1 LTTHD
6 VVIFA
11 SSTIFSRLEN
21 AVDYKETLN
30 LPQTAF
36 PMKANLSRREP
47 EILKTWEMTG
57 LYKQLRHMS
66 KGRPLFVL
74 HDGPPYANGHI
85 HIGTALNKILKDIV
99 IRSRQMSGFD
109 APYVPGWDCHG
120 LPIEHQVD
128 QELGEKKKGMNQTEV
143 RKQCRAYAEEYID
156 VQREEFKRLG
166 VMGEWDDPYLTM
178 SPGYVATIVRE
189 FGKFALDGSLFK
201 SKKPIYWCS
210 TCLTALAE
218 AEVEYKIRS
227 SPSIYVKFPLLSDI
241 SEDFPSLQGK
251 MISLVIWTTTPW
263 TIPANLAVALHPA
276 FRYVAV
282 QVNGGEVYILA
293 QGLLESA
300 MDSLGV
306 NDYEILTEVD
316 PKGLEQRICRH
327 PLYDRESL
335 IILAEHVTLDAG
347 TGCVHTAPGH
357 GREDYEVGLAYDL
370 DILSP
375 VDDSGHFTEDVGFF
389 AGLFVFDANSVVIA
403 KLAELGML
411 LGEGTVEH
419 TYPHC
424 WRCKEPVI
432 FRATKQWF
440 ISMEKTA
447 LRQKALHCID
457 QVTWIPSWGRE
468 RIYGMIENRP
478 DWCVSRQRS
487 WGVPIVAFY
496 CKQCG
501 SCLITAE
508 ILDHVEGL
516 FQKHGADIW
525 FEADAALL
533 LPAGTKC
540 LECRGETFEKEKD
553 ILDVWFDSGV
563 SHTAVLE
570 SRADLRWPADMYL
583 EGSDQHRG
591 WFHSALLTAAGTRG
605 RAPYQSVLTHG
616 FVVDG
621 KGEKMSKSKGNVI
634 APKEIIDRYGA
645 EVLRLWVAASDYQD
659 DVRISEKILKQLT
672 DAYRRIRNTSR
683 FILGNLGD
691 FDPEAEAVPYSDM
704 VEMDRF
710 ALHRLQDLVKRTRTA
725 YDSFEFHGAYHALYN
740 YCTLDLSAFYLDI
753 LKDRLYTSPAK
764 SLARRSAQTALD
776 IILDTLTRLMAPI
789 LVFMAEEVWAHMPKM
804 RDMPASVH
812 LAQLPEVNDSLIDP
826 HLAERWESILM
837 LRGEVSKAMEEARG
851 QKRIGHSLDAA
862 VTLGL
867 PEDFLETVKPTVEEL
882 RAVFIVSKVS
892 IVMDKGLDSAYQ
904 SSRIP
909 GLAIR
914 VDPASGEK
922 CARCWIKDSSVGTDN
937 THKAICSRCLQ
948 SLEAGETGND

>member
-1 LTTHD
+1 M
-6 VVIFA
+6 
-11 SSTIFSRLEN
+11 
-21 AVDYKETLN
+21 DYKASLN

-47 EILKTWEMTG
+47 DILKTWETTR
-57 LYKQLRHMS
+57 LYEQIRKTS

-128 QELGEKKKGMNQTEV
+128 QELGEKKGTMSQAEV
-143 RKQCRAYAEEYID
+143 RKRCRAYAEQYIG

-166 VMGEWDDPYLTM
+166 VMGEWNDPYLTM
-178 SPGYVATIVRE
+178 TPGYVATIVRE

-201 SKKPIYWCS
+201 SKKPIYWC
-210 TCLTALAE
+210 CGCKTALAE

-241 SEDFPSLQGK
+241 SRDFPSLKGK
-251 MISLVIWTTTPW
+251 MIYLVIWTTTPW
-263 TIPANLAVALHPA
+263 TIPANLAVALHPG

-282 QVNGGEVYILA
+282 QVNGSEVYILA
-293 QGLLESA
+293 QGLLEDT
-300 MDSLGV
+300 MDSLGTK
-306 NDYEILTEVD
+306 DYEILAEVD
-316 PKGLEQRICRH
+316 PRRLETKLCRH
-327 PLYDRESL
+327 PLYDRQSL

-357 GREDYEVGLAYDL
+357 GREDYEVGLAYNL

-375 VDDSGHFTEDVGFF
+375 VDDRGHFTGDVEFF
-389 AGLFVFDANSVVIA
+389 ADRFVFDANSSVIA

-411 LGEGTVEH
+411 IGEGTVEH

-432 FRATKQWF
+432 FRATEQWF
-440 ISMEKTA
+440 ISMEKA
-447 LRQKALHCID
+447 GLRQKALGCID

-496 CKQCG
+496 CRTCG
-501 SCLITAE
+501 SCLITGE
-508 ILDHVEGL
+508 IIDHVEAL
-516 FQKHGADIW
+516 FRKHGADIW
-525 FEADAALL
+525 FEADPSVL
-533 LPAGTKC
+533 LPEGTKC
-540 LECRGETFEKEKD
+540 PKCRGEIFEKEKD

-563 SHTAVLE
+563 SHAAVLE
-570 SRADLRWPADMYL
+570 RRADLTWPADMYL

-605 RAPYQSVLTHG
+605 RAPYKSVLTHG

-634 APKEIIDRYGA
+634 APSEIIDRYGA

-659 DVRISEKILKQLT
+659 DVRISDKILKQLT

-691 FDPEAEAVPYSDM
+691 FEPEADAVASSQM
-704 VEMDRF
+704 AEIDRF
-710 ALHRLQDLVKRTRTA
+710 ALHRLQDLVERTRAA
-725 YDSFEFHGAYHALYN
+725 YHSFEFHAVYHALYN
-740 YCTLDLSAFYLDI
+740 YCTLDLSAFYLDV
-753 LKDRLYTSPAK
+753 LKDRLYTSPAR
-764 SLARRSAQTALD
+764 SRGRRSAQTALH
-776 IILDTLTRLMAPI
+776 IILDSLARLVAPI
-789 LVFMAEEVWAHMPKM
+789 LVFIAEEVWAHMPKM
-804 RDMPASVH
+804 RGMPDSVH
-812 LAQLPEVNDSLIDP
+812 LAPLPGVNDAFVDP
-826 HLAERWESILM
+826 GLAERWESILT

-851 QKRIGHSLDAA
+851 QKKIGHPLDAA

-867 PEDFLETVKPTVEEL
+867 PGGFFETVKPTVDEL

-892 IVMDKGLDSAYQ
+892 ILTGGSLDSAYH
-904 SSRIP
+904 STKIP

-914 VDPASGEK
+914 IDPAPGEK
-922 CARCWIKDSSVGTDN
+922 CGRCWIRDPSVGTN
-937 THKAICSRCLQ
+937 EMHKAICSRCVEA
-948 SLEAGETGND
+948 LEAGGTDNQ